1 MNETQVVEELNS
13 VIADQAVDEVLV
25 ALPIDKYGSL
35 VETIVR
41 QCEVQG
47 VIVRVQTGMTNLHVG
62 KAYVD
67 ELQGIPVMTIQSG
80 PQDSWQ
86 LVAKRVIDLLGS
98 AALLFALAPLL
109 ILVAILIPFDSP
121 GPVFFTQERV
131 GLNKRRFRILKFR
144 TMTNG
149 SDQQQGSL
157 EHLNEAEGPV
167 FKIRNDP
174 RVTPLGRFL
183 RRFSIDELPQLINVL
198 KGDMSL
204 VGPRPLPIRDVDRID
219 HQWHKRRFSIKPG
232 ITCLWQVNGRS
243 NIGFNDWVRMDLDYI
258 DKWSLALDLLILVK
272 TIPAVFRGPG
282 AY

>member
-1 MNETQVVEELNS
+1 MNATQVVEELNS

-25 ALPIDKYGSL
+25 ALPIDRYGSL

-67 ELQGIPVMTIQSG
+67 ELQGVPVMTIQSG

-86 LVAKRVIDLLGS
+86 LVAKRLIDLLGS
-98 AALLFALAPLL
+98 AALLIALAPLL
-109 ILVAILIPFDSP
+109 ALVAILIRFDSP
-121 GPVFFTQERV
+121 GAVFFTQERV

-144 TMTNG
+144 TMTDG
-149 SDQQQGSL
+149 SDQQQDSL

-174 RVTPLGRFL
+174 RVTRLGRLL
-183 RRFSIDELPQLINVL
+183 RRFSIDEFPQLINVL

-204 VGPRPLPIRDVDRID
+204 VGPRPLPIRDVSRID

>member
-1 MNETQVVEELNS
+1 MNEAQVVEELNS

-62 KAYVD
+62 RAYVD
-67 ELQGIPVMTIQSG
+67 ELQGVPVMTIQSG
-80 PQDSWQ
+80 PKDSWQ
-86 LVAKRVIDLLGS
+86 LVAKRVIDVLGS
-98 AALLFALAPLL
+98 AALLLVLAPLL
-109 ILVAILIPFDSP
+109 ILIAILICFDSP

-144 TMTNG
+144 TMTDG

-204 VGPRPLPIRDVDRID
+204 VGPRPLPIRDVNRID